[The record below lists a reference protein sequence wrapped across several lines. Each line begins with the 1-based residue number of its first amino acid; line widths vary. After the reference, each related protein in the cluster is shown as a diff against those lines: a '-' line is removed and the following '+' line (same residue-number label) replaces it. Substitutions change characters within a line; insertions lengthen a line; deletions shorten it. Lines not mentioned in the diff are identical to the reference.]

1 MTGKKAAHP
10 AVFFPVL
17 FLCYQKFAIVRA
29 VQSMSGTELYF
40 RLLRHV
46 RPYWRTFGIGVLAIV
61 IVAATEPALPA
72 LLKPLL
78 DGVFVNKDES
88 VIRWT
93 PVFIVGLFVLRGLAE
108 YVAQFAL
115 NWVGNR
121 LVMDLR
127 GIMFRK
133 LLTLPARY
141 YDDQASGNLISRL
154 TFDVMQVTTAATSVL
169 TAVFK
174 DALVIVGLLGWMF
187 WLNWKLT
194 LLSLVM
200 TPVIVLVVRVISVRL
215 RNSSRQVQQQMGDM
229 TQVIQETIEGHRVV
243 KLFGGQDYEQQ
254 RFDAQANNVR
264 RQLMK
269 QVAASAASVPIVQ
282 FVAAL
287 ALATIVYL
295 ATQQSNTDQI
305 TVGGFVSFITAM
317 LMLTAPLKRV
327 TSVNEPLQRGLA
339 AAESVFALVDQHSE
353 TDAGSIDPGRV
364 RGEIRFEQ
372 LRFAY
377 GADGRHALDGID
389 LTIAPGETLALVG
402 ASGSGKTT
410 LANLVPRF
418 YQPTGG
424 RILLDGQDIAGLKL
438 AALRANIALVSQDV
452 VLFND
457 TVAANIAYGAMNRMS
472 RDDIVAAATAAHAME
487 FINEMPN
494 GLDTMV
500 GENGV
505 KLSGGQRQRLAIA
518 RALLKNAPVL
528 ILDEATSA
536 LDTESE
542 RYVQAALEVLMRG
555 RTTIV
560 IAHRLSTIEN
570 AHRIVV
576 LDGGRIAESGA
587 HAELL
592 ARGGKYAQLYRN
604 QFLSSGEG

>member
-1 MTGKKAAHP
+1 
-10 AVFFPVL
+10 
-17 FLCYQKFAIVRA
+17 
-29 VQSMSGTELYF
+29 MSGTALYL
-40 RLLRHV
+40 RLVRHV
-46 RPYWRTFGIGVLAIV
+46 RPYWRVFALGVFGII

-78 DGVFVNKDES
+78 DGVFVEKNEA

-93 PVFIVGLFVLRGLAE
+93 PVFILGLFVIRGFAE

-115 NWVGNR
+115 SWVGNR

-127 GIMFRK
+127 GVMFRK

-141 YDDQASGNLISRL
+141 YDDQASGNLISKL

-174 DALVIVGLLGWMF
+174 DTLVIIGLLGWMF

-194 LLSLVM
+194 LLALVM
-200 TPVIVLVVRVISVRL
+200 APVIVLVVRVISVRL
-215 RNSSRQVQQQMGDM
+215 RNSSREVQQQMGDM

-254 RFDAQANNVR
+254 RFDAQANSVR

-269 QVAASAASVPIVQ
+269 QVAAAAASVPIVQ
-282 FVAAL
+282 FIAAL

-295 ATQQSNTDQI
+295 ATQQSNTAQI

-339 AAESVFALVDQHSE
+339 AAESVFALIDQ
-353 TDAGSIDPGRV
+353 AGEPDTGTADPGRA
-364 RGEIRFEQ
+364 RGEIRFE
-372 LRFAY
+372 RVSFAY
-377 GADGRHALDGID
+377 GTDGRHALDSID
-389 LTIAPGETLALVG
+389 LAIAPGETVALVG

-418 YQPTGG
+418 YTPTGG
-424 RILLDGQDIAGLKL
+424 RILLDGHDISDLKL

-457 TVAANIAYGAMNRMS
+457 SVAANIAYGAMKGATRAE
-472 RDDIVAAATAAHAME
+472 IEAAARAAHALE
-487 FINEMPN
+487 FIEQMPQ
-494 GLDTMV
+494 GFDTLI

-505 KLSGGQRQRLAIA
+505 RLSGGQRQRLAIA

-542 RYVQAALEVLMRG
+542 RHVQAALDELMRG
-555 RTTIV
+555 RTTLV

-576 LDGGRIAESGA
+576 LDGGRIVESGS

-592 ARGGKYAQLYRN
+592 AREGKYALLYRN
-604 QFLSSGEG
+604 QFQSAAEQ